1 VDLRALPQRA
11 ARKIA
16 EAMVV
21 DGMPVAR
28 FWQAVISLCAAV
40 MLASC
45 QAQTPRATAG
55 DNAATSGQANPG
67 AAASEPPAPPKLI
80 PDPPRKELSIVTIKP
95 VETLYD
101 DGKHDVN
108 NDALTVLQDPTVA
121 LKDFPLDRRQQVNWV
136 KALDQ
141 GLIEPRPSLTGKGEM
156 LVMDM
161 DILFTNTKDMPHVR
175 FPHLQHTR
183 WLDCSNCHPKIFIP
197 RRGANPVS
205 MNKVLR
211 GEFCG
216 VCHDKVAFSL
226 FICERCHSV
235 PHAGS
240 GKWW

>member
-1 VDLRALPQRA
+1 MLA
-11 ARKIA
+11 ARFCNAAI
-16 EAMVV
+16 
-21 DGMPVAR
+21 G
-28 FWQAVISLCAAV
+28 LCLAA
-40 MLASC
+40 LLLSC
-45 QAQTPRATAG
+45 QAQTPRATSA
-55 DNAATSGQANPG
+55 DTANTSGGANSG
-67 AAASEPPAPPKLI
+67 TAASEPPLPAKLI
-80 PDPPRKELSIVTIKP
+80 PDPPHKELSIVTVKS

-101 DGKHDVN
+101 DGKHDTS
-108 NDALTVLQDPTVA
+108 NDAIAVLQDPTVA

>member
-1 VDLRALPQRA
+1 MLHRPFWRVVFGLWAAVGLGSCRAQSPPIVVPTAPTVSVSTENVSSKKTEPRA
-11 ARKIA
+11 APALVAAPSQKESGVVNPGKGPQYDNSQYDASNDAFSVLQHPA
-16 EAMVV
+16 EA
-21 DGMPVAR
+21 
-28 FWQAVISLCAAV
+28 
-40 MLASC
+40 
-45 QAQTPRATAG
+45 
-55 DNAATSGQANPG
+55 
-67 AAASEPPAPPKLI
+67 
-80 PDPPRKELSIVTIKP
+80 
-95 VETLYD
+95 
-101 DGKHDVN
+101 
-108 NDALTVLQDPTVA
+108 
-121 LKDFPLDRRQQVNWV
+121 LKNFPFDRRQQVNWV
-136 KALDQ
+136 QALDQ
-141 GLIEPRPSLTGKGEM
+141 GLINPRPSLTGAGEM

-161 DILFTNTKDMPHVR
+161 DIMFTNTQDMPYVR

>member
-1 VDLRALPQRA
+1 
-11 ARKIA
+11 
-16 EAMVV
+16 
-21 DGMPVAR
+21 MPLAR
-28 FWQAVISLCAAV
+28 FWRVSGFCIAV
-40 MLASC
+40 MSLSC
-45 QAQTPRATAG
+45 QAQNPRATSVA
-55 DNAATSGQANPG
+55 NATPSDEVNPG
-67 AAASEPPAPPKLI
+67 ALASEIPAPPKLI
-80 PDPPRKELSIVTIKP
+80 PDPPRKELSIVTIKS
-95 VETLYD
+95 VETLHD
-101 DGKHDVN
+101 DGQHDAS
-108 NDALTVLQDPTVA
+108 NDALSVLQDPTVA

-136 KALDQ
+136 QTLDQ
-141 GLIEPRPSLTGKGEM
+141 GLIQPRPSLTGSGEM

-161 DILFTNTKDMPHVR
+161 DILFTNTQDMPHVR
-175 FPHLQHTR
+175 FPHLPHTR

-205 MNKVLR
+205 MNKILR

>member
-1 VDLRALPQRA
+1 MRTTH
-11 ARKIA
+11 
-16 EAMVV
+16 
-21 DGMPVAR
+21 
-28 FWQAVISLCAAV
+28 FWQAVIGLCFAA
-40 MLASC
+40 LLSGC
-45 QAQTPRATAG
+45 QAQTSRADSEENVT
-55 DNAATSGQANPG
+55 DSDSVPPG
-67 AAASEPPAPPKLI
+67 AASSEPQPPPKLI
-80 PDPPRKELSIVTIKP
+80 PDPPRKELRIVTIKP

-101 DGKHDVN
+101 DGKHDAN
-108 NDALTVLQDPTVA
+108 NEAIAVLQDPTVA
-121 LKDFPLDRRQQVNWV
+121 LKDFPLDRRAQVNWV
-136 KALDQ
+136 QALEQ
-141 GLIEPRPSLTGKGEM
+141 RLIEPRASLTGSGEM
-156 LVMDM
+156 LVVDL
-161 DILFTNTKDMPHVR
+161 DILFTNTQDMPHVR

>member
-1 VDLRALPQRA
+1 MDLRALPQRA

-16 EAMVV
+16 EKVV
-21 DGMPVAR
+21 VIQMPDAR
-28 FWQAVISLCAAV
+28 FWQTLLSMSVAVILS
-40 MLASC
+40 SC
-45 QAQTPRATAG
+45 LTQNPRAAAADPVPPKVMENAG
-55 DNAATSGQANPG
+55 
-67 AAASEPPAPPKLI
+67 AASEPPAPPKLI
-80 PDPPRKELSIVTIKP
+80 PDPPRKALSVVVIKP
-95 VETLYD
+95 VETLHD
-101 DGKHDVN
+101 DGEHDAT
-108 NDALTVLQDPTVA
+108 NDAIAALQDPTVA

-211 GEFCG
+211 GEYCG

>member
-1 VDLRALPQRA
+1 
-11 ARKIA
+11 
-16 EAMVV
+16 MVV
-21 DGMPVAR
+21 IDTLRRHLGSMVIVLCVA
-28 FWQAVISLCAAV
+28 VVLG
-40 MLASC
+40 SC
-45 QAQTPRATAG
+45 QTQQPRIAATGHVITGTAK
-55 DNAATSGQANPG
+55 NAAAKSTEPK
-67 AAASEPPAPPKLI
+67 AASGLVS
-80 PDPPRKELSIVTIKP
+80 DLSRKEPSIVRISK
-95 VETLYD
+95 VESQFD
-101 DGKHDVN
+101 NSQHDAS
-108 NDALTVLQDPTVA
+108 NDAFLVLQDPAEA
-121 LKDFPLDRRQQVNWV
+121 LKDFPLDHRQQVNWV
-136 KALDQ
+136 QALDQ
-141 GLIEPRPSLTGKGEM
+141 DLIEPRPSLTGTGEM

-161 DILFTNTKDMPHVR
+161 DILFTNTQDMPYVR

>member
-1 VDLRALPQRA
+1 
-11 ARKIA
+11 
-16 EAMVV
+16 MVV
-21 DGMPVAR
+21 VG
-28 FWQAVISLCAAV
+28 
-40 MLASC
+40 MLAAYLWRAGVGLFITAMLVSC
-45 QAQTPRATAG
+45 QGQNSRMTAQG
-55 DNAATSGQANPG
+55 HVANSNG
-67 AAASEPPAPPKLI
+67 INSELNESPPPPKLI
-80 PDPPRKELSIVTIKP
+80 PDPPRKELSIVTINS
-95 VETLYD
+95 VETLYE
-101 DGKHDVN
+101 DGTHDVS
-108 NDALTVLQDPTVA
+108 NDAIAMLQDPTEA

-141 GLIEPRPSLTGKGEM
+141 GLIQPRPSLTGKGEM

-240 GKWW
+240 GQWW

>member
-1 VDLRALPQRA
+1 MPQRA
-11 ARKIA
+11 ARQIT
-16 EAMVV
+16 EEVVVVAMRSFLTML
-21 DGMPVAR
+21 GMVL
-28 FWQAVISLCAAV
+28 FLFG
-40 MLASC
+40 C
-45 QAQTPRATAG
+45 QAQNPRLE
-55 DNAATSGQANPG
+55 QAKHDVQISAP
-67 AAASEPPAPPKLI
+67 AAAIPEPPPSPPKLI
-80 PDPPRKELSIVTIKP
+80 PDPPAKKLSIVTIRS
-95 VETLYD
+95 VETLHD
-101 DGKHDVN
+101 DGKHDES
-108 NDALTVLQDPTVA
+108 NDALAVLQDPTVA
-121 LKDFPLDRRQQVNWV
+121 LDGFPLDRRQQVNWV

-141 GLIEPRPSLTGKGEM
+141 GLIQPRPSLTGTGEM

-161 DILFTNTKDMPHVR
+161 DILFTNTKDMPYVR

-183 WLDCSNCHPKIFIP
+183 WLDCSNCHPRIFIP

-235 PHAGS
+235 PHEGS

>member
-1 VDLRALPQRA
+1 
-11 ARKIA
+11 
-16 EAMVV
+16 MVV
-21 DGMPVAR
+21 ARMPPARYGQLLISGCVA
-28 FWQAVISLCAAV
+28 VLLS
-40 MLASC
+40 SC
-45 QAQTPRATAG
+45 QAQNPRATIEEPLSNS
-55 DNAATSGQANPG
+55 DAASSGTAT
-67 AAASEPPAPPKLI
+67 SEPPAPAKLI
-80 PDPPRKELSIVTIKP
+80 PDPPRKELSIVTVKS

-101 DGKHDVN
+101 DGKHDTS
-108 NDALTVLQDPTVA
+108 NDAITVLQDPTVA

-136 KALDQ
+136 TALEQ

>member
-1 VDLRALPQRA
+1 MPLRPFGSVVIGLCVAVAL
-11 ARKIA
+11 
-16 EAMVV
+16 
-21 DGMPVAR
+21 G
-28 FWQAVISLCAAV
+28 
-40 MLASC
+40 SC
-45 QAQTPRATAG
+45 QPQQPRI
-55 DNAATSGQANPG
+55 AATGDVITGNAENSAAKTTEPQASLG
-67 AAASEPPAPPKLI
+67 LVS
-80 PDPPRKELSIVTIKP
+80 DSSRKEPSIVNMSKLEP
-95 VETLYD
+95 QYD
-101 DGKHDVN
+101 NSQHDAS
-108 NDALTVLQDPTVA
+108 NDAFLVLQDPAEA
-121 LKDFPLDRRQQVNWV
+121 LKNFPLDRRQQVNWV
-136 KALDQ
+136 QALDQ
-141 GLIEPRPSLTGKGEM
+141 GLIEPRPSLTGAGEM

-161 DILFTNTKDMPHVR
+161 DILFTNTQDMPYVH

>member
-1 VDLRALPQRA
+1 
-11 ARKIA
+11 
-16 EAMVV
+16 
-21 DGMPVAR
+21 MPPAR
-28 FWQAVISLCAAV
+28 FWRVIGFCIAV
-40 MLASC
+40 MLLSC
-45 QAQTPRATAG
+45 QVQNPRATSAA
-55 DNAATSGQANPG
+55 NATPSDAVNPDPL
-67 AAASEPPAPPKLI
+67 ASELPAPPKLI
-80 PDPPRKELSIVTIKP
+80 PDPPRKELSIVTIKS
-95 VETLYD
+95 VETLHD
-101 DGKHDVN
+101 DGQHDAS
-108 NDALTVLQDPTVA
+108 NDALSVLQDPTVA

-136 KALDQ
+136 QALDQ
-141 GLIEPRPSLTGKGEM
+141 GLIQPRPSLTGAGEM

-161 DILFTNTKDMPHVR
+161 DILFTNTQDMPHVR

>member
-1 VDLRALPQRA
+1 MGVRTLPQCA
-11 ARKIA
+11 PRKIA
-16 EAMVV
+16 EKVV
-21 DGMPVAR
+21 VTRMPATS
-28 FWQAVISLCAAV
+28 FWRMLIGLAAG
-40 MLASC
+40 LILSSC
-45 QAQTPRATAG
+45 QAQNPRAISAQQ
-55 DNAATSGQANPG
+55 ATEASPG
-67 AAASEPPAPPKLI
+67 ALASESAAPPKLI
-80 PDPPRKELSIVTIKP
+80 PDPPRKELSIVTIKS
-95 VETLYD
+95 VETLQD
-101 DGKHDVN
+101 DGQHDTS
-108 NDALTVLQDPTVA
+108 NDALAVLQDPTVA

-136 KALDQ
+136 QALDQ
-141 GLIEPRPSLTGKGEM
+141 GLIQPRPSLTGSGEM

-161 DILFTNTKDMPHVR
+161 DILFTNTQDMPYVR

>member
-1 VDLRALPQRA
+1 
-11 ARKIA
+11 
-16 EAMVV
+16 
-21 DGMPVAR
+21 MPVSR
-28 FWQAVISLCAAV
+28 FWPGVIGLCVFV
-40 MLASC
+40 MLSSC
-45 QAQTPRATAG
+45 QTQNTRETAADSTVSG
-55 DNAATSGQANPG
+55 DGANSDP
-67 AAASEPPAPPKLI
+67 ALNDPPAPAKLI
-80 PDPPRKELSIVTIKP
+80 PDPPRKELSVVTVKS

-101 DGKHDVN
+101 DGKHDTS
-108 NDALTVLQDPTVA
+108 NDAIAVLQDPTVA

-136 KALDQ
+136 KALEQ
-141 GLIEPRPSLTGKGEM
+141 GLIQPRPSLTGKGEM

-161 DILFTNTKDMPHVR
+161 DILFTNTKDMPYVR

-235 PHAGS
+235 PHEGS